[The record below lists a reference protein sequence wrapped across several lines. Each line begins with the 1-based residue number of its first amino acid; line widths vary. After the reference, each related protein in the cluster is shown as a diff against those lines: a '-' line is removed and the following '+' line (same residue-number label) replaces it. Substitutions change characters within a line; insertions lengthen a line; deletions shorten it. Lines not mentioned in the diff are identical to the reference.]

1 MMTRPCISLLT
12 DFGQQDS
19 YVGQMK
25 GVIASI
31 NPDAIVIDLSHSIA
45 PQQVAQA
52 AIMLA
57 DSVDSFPPG
66 TIHVV
71 VVDPGVGSARRA
83 VAAEVGQQRFVCP
96 DNGLL
101 TLVLRHAEARRIV
114 QLDQARWWR
123 ANVSSTFHGRDV
135 FAPVAA
141 AWSLGHDLMEFGPLH
156 DQPLISL
163 PLPECSVESPGDLEK
178 STVHGEVLAVDHFGN
193 LITNIRRSAIPRE
206 AKGFQVEIGSSCL
219 NGIVQCYADRP
230 TGDTVA
236 LFGSSGR
243 LEIAIVNGS
252 AARQMQI
259 LPGEPV
265 IVRCRLRPQQSS

>member
-1 MMTRPCISLLT
+1 MIRPCISLLT

-31 NPDAIVIDLSHSIA
+31 NPEAIVIDLSHSIA

-57 DSVDSFPPG
+57 DSVESFPPG

-83 VAAEVGQQRFVCP
+83 VAAEIGQQRFVCP

-101 TLVLRHAEARRIV
+101 TLVLRQAEPRRIV
-114 QLDQARWWR
+114 RLDQARWWR
-123 ANVSSTFHGRDV
+123 GDVSATFHGRDV

-141 AWSLGHDLMEFGPLH
+141 AWSLGHDLMEFGPAI

-163 PLPECSVESPGDLEK
+163 PLPDCSVEPPDDLDGL
-178 STVHGEVLAVDHFGN
+178 TLRGEVLAVDHFGN
-193 LITNIRRSAIPRE
+193 LITSISRSAIPRDATE
-206 AKGFQVEIGSSCL
+206 ILVEIGQSRLSD
-219 NGIVQCYADRP
+219 IVRCYADRVA
-230 TGDTVA
+230 GDSVA

-252 AARQMQI
+252 AARQMQV

-265 IVRCRLRPQQSS
+265 IVRCRPRPHHSS